1 MDIWKRDNFHLQE
14 YLGAQR
20 NQGRTRRL
28 YLPCLGPNAQ
38 AVDLIG
44 DFTDWEARK
53 IPMVRNEGG
62 VWEVFCS
69 DAKRGDIYKYLVT
82 RQNGHQV
89 QKNRSSSVM
98 DGKETQ
104 YRIYY

>member
-1 MDIWKRDNFHLQE
+1 MSIWIEAQTYGHLEEGIISIFKE
-14 YLGAQR
+14 YLGAHKE
-20 NQGRTRRL
+20 TRGEQEGFTFRVWA
-28 YLPCLGPNAQ
+28 PNAQ

-69 DAKRGDIYKYLVT
+69 DAKEEIYT
-82 RQNGHQV
+82 
-89 QKNRSSSVM
+89 S
-98 DGKETQ
+98 
-104 YRIYY
+104 IW

>member
-1 MDIWKRDNFHLQE
+1 MDIWKRDNFHLQRV
-14 YLGAQR
+14 LRSSQR
-20 NQGRTRRL
+20 KQGENKKASPSVFGL
-28 YLPCLGPNAQ
+28 PNAQ

-69 DAKRGDIYKYLVT
+69 DAKEGDIYKYLVT

-89 QKNRSSSVM
+89 QKS
-98 DGKETQ
+98 
-104 YRIYY
+104 IL